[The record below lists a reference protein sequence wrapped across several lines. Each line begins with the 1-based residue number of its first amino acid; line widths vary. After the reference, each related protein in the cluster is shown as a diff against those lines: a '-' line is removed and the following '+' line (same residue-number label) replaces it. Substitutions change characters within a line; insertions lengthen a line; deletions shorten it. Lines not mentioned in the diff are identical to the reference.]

1 MLLCG
6 YIPVTWQTFPATPKC
21 LTTNFLLISTSP
33 FSSYLSSYKNMIL
46 EPAAKKCQFH
56 QSPETGNQF
65 FLSLVILR
73 NCQLAFQPPHQNNQG
88 LSEFY
93 FSLYLSSAS
102 SLCYI
107 NSKTLT
113 NCSPVTSPC
122 KSVALLPCLTTQNSA
137 SSLHKEREQ
146 CWVLGNCSLL
156 PGLRQ
161 PN

>member
-1 MLLCG
+1 MDTFQWPDRPFQQLQNVS
-6 YIPVTWQTFPATPKC
+6 PQTFSWSQHHH
-21 LTTNFLLISTSP
+21 FLLIYLLTKTWYWNQLLRNANSIKVLKLVTS
-33 FSSYLSSYKNMIL
+33 
-46 EPAAKKCQFH
+46 
-56 QSPETGNQF
+56 F

-156 PGLRQ
+156 SGLRQ